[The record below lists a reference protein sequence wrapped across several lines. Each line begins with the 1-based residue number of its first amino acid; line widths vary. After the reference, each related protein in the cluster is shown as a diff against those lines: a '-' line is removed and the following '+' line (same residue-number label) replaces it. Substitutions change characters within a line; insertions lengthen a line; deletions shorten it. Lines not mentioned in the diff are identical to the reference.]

1 MLPKPMQHHQHYAK
15 FNTTPEAGFPVMHR
29 QVPPLHTRLLTM
41 VKKDALNLCLV
52 GPTGNKEAERERR
65 GDRKGHDRGRKTV
78 LNIKDSG
85 VGEVADLPESC
96 LIL

>member
-1 MLPKPMQHHQHYAK
+1 
-15 FNTTPEAGFPVMHR
+15 
-29 QVPPLHTRLLTM
+29 M

-52 GPTGNKEAERERR
+52 GPTRNKEAERE
-65 GDRKGHDRGRKTV
+65 KGGGTGKAMIEVERL

-96 LIL
+96 SIL